1 MFTRRRIIRLLT
13 IPAAAVAALIVWLI
27 EVPVLGI
34 ELEAMTGAGSPMTVG
49 AVVAAGVAGF
59 AAVPAWLVLAAFEK
73 WTRHPGRWFVITA
86 AAFLVVSLA
95 GPLGGT
101 SPAAVAGL
109 AALHIVT
116 AVTITGGLLG
126 SRTVGTVGDVG
137 AAGDAAAA
145 TPAEGAVAY
154 GDGR

>member
-13 IPAAAVAALIVWLI
+13 IPAAALAALVVWLI

-34 ELEAMTGAGSPMTVG
+34 ELEAVTGAGSPITVG
-49 AVVAAGVAGF
+49 AVVAAVIAGVA
-59 AAVPAWLVLAAFEK
+59 AIPAWLVLAAFEK
-73 WTRHPGRWFVITA
+73 WTRHPVRWFAITA
-86 AAFLVVSLA
+86 AVFLVVSLA

-101 SPAAVAGL
+101 SPGAVVGL

-116 AVTITGGLLG
+116 AVTITSVLLA
-126 SRTVGTVGDVG
+126 SR
-137 AAGDAAAA
+137 AAGAVDAAGESAAA
-145 TPAEGAVAY
+145 TPPERAVAY

>member
-13 IPAAAVAALIVWLI
+13 IPAAALAALVVWLI
-27 EVPVLGI
+27 EVPVLGT
-34 ELEAMTGAGSPMTVG
+34 ELEAVTGTGSAITVG
-49 AVVAAGVAGF
+49 AVVTAVVAGF
-59 AAVPAWLVLAAFEK
+59 AAIPAWLVLAAFEK
-73 WTRHPGRWFVITA
+73 WTRHPVRWFVITA

-109 AALHIVT
+109 AALHVVT
-116 AVTITGGLLG
+116 AVTVTGVLLA
-126 SRTVGTVGDVG
+126 SRAVG
-137 AAGDAAAA
+137 ASADAA
-145 TPAEGAVAY
+145 PAERAVAY